1 MVLHRIGARIRAIA
15 DQAHYRW
22 GSLLALVGLIQRVLI
37 WLTYQPIR
45 YADTGAY
52 LRLADSLTD
61 LNLSGFDGT
70 RVPGFPLFLVLTGL
84 DEQRTWLAQMALG
97 WAIAL
102 LLFWITWRTTRKAA
116 LAALVGGL
124 YYFIPGQWLFEA
136 NLLSETLTTFTA
148 VLCFAVFVAFV
159 QAKGTGVRIAVVF
172 LLGISAA
179 AVGMVRPY
187 FFPLTLG
194 LLPFV
199 WFAGEG
205 DWRRRL
211 IHLGVYS
218 IGPLL
223 IQGGWLLWIRNTY
236 HMISPTVMSGYSM
249 VQHTGEY
256 FELLPDEVATIR
268 DTYLV
273 FRDAQIAE
281 RGVQTN
287 AIWEAIP
294 EMTKASGLTFY
305 ELSRELYKLSRQLI
319 SENPG
324 LYLRNVVEGWI
335 NFWKAPVYWQ
345 PSELSPS
352 FIRIV
357 IQGLSLAG
365 RAISVLANAAFLLL
379 SVAVVLFKSVRRR
392 FGIDLIAV
400 TFGGM
405 IWLISIVQTLVDHG
419 DNPRFLVP
427 LQMIVLYVVIRAAY
441 HWLDRRE
448 PQEVSVT

>member
-1 MVLHRIGARIRAIA
+1 MF
-15 DQAHYRW
+15 
-22 GSLLALVGLIQRVLI
+22 LALVGLIQRGLI

-45 YADTGAY
+45 YADTAAY
-52 LRLADSLTD
+52 LRLAESLTD

-97 WAIAL
+97 WVIML
-102 LLFWITWRTTRKAA
+102 LLFWITWRTTRSGA
-116 LAALVGGL
+116 LAALIGGL
-124 YYFIPGQWLFEA
+124 YTFIPGQWLFEA
-136 NLLSETLTTFTA
+136 NLLSETLTTFL
-148 VLCFAVFVAFV
+148 VVSCFAVFVAFTKV
-159 QAKGTGVRIAVVF
+159 KGVGVRLGAAF
-172 LLGISAA
+172 LLGISAT

-194 LLPFV
+194 FLPFV
-199 WFAGEG
+199 WLVGEG

-211 IHLGVYS
+211 FQLGVYS

-223 IQGGWLLWIRNTY
+223 IQGGWLLWIKNTY
-236 HMISPTVMSGYSM
+236 HMVSPTVMSGFSLI
-249 VQHTGEY
+249 QHTGEY
-256 FELLPDEVATIR
+256 FELLPDDVAPLR

-305 ELSRELYKLSRQLI
+305 ELSRELSRLSRQLI
-319 SENPG
+319 RENPG
-324 LYLRNVVEGWI
+324 LYIRNVVEGWI
-335 NFWKAPVYWQ
+335 NFWKAPAYWK
-345 PSELSPS
+345 PAELSIS
-352 FIRIV
+352 FLQTV
-357 IQGLSLAG
+357 IQGLVLAG
-365 RAISVLANAAFLLL
+365 RAISILANAAFLLM
-379 SVAVVLFKSVRRR
+379 SAGAVLFKSVRRK
-392 FGIDLIAV
+392 FGIDIIAV
-400 TFGGM
+400 AFGGL

-427 LQMIVLYVVIRAAY
+427 LQMIVLYVVIRAIY
-441 HWLDRRE
+441 FGVRRRE
-448 PQEVSVT
+448 PQEV